1 MDNKIYITNAEGKEV
16 AMNILFT
23 FEAEGKKYVV
33 VYEDVHEDELYAL
46 SYDEQ
51 GNLFT
56 VEDEE
61 ELAMIEEVIA
71 AFDGT
76 DDEEA
81 D

>member
-1 MDNKIYITNAEGKEV
+1 MDNKIYITNSDGKEM

-23 FEAEGKKYVV
+23 FEAEGKKYVI
-33 VYEDVHEDELYAL
+33 VYEGVNEDELYAL

-51 GNLFT
+51 GNLYT

-61 ELAMIEEVIA
+61 ELAMVEEVIA
-71 AFDGT
+71 AFDGA

>member
-23 FEAEGKKYVV
+23 FEAEGKKYVI

>member
-1 MDNKIYITNAEGKEV
+1 
-16 AMNILFT
+16 MNILFT

-61 ELAMIEEVIA
+61 ELAMIEEVVA

>member
-23 FEAEGKKYVV
+23 FEAEGKKYVI

-76 DDEEA
+76 DDEET

>member
-61 ELAMIEEVIA
+61 ELAMIEEVVA